1 MFRSTNELS
10 GYTILATD
18 GECGTVKDFLFDDE
32 LNIIRYLVVETGG
45 WLGGRQVLI
54 SPVAIAQPDLDTYQ
68 LPTVL
73 SKANIENSPAIETDC
88 PVSRQFETAL
98 ASYYNWPAYWGSTIS
113 SVLSRQTTMAAIA
126 TQVEEKDGDPH
137 LRSASEVTGYHIQC
151 MEGAVGHVEDLIVD
165 TESWSL
171 RYLIIDTSDWLPA
184 SKKVIVAF
192 DWLTH
197 FKWEDRKAYVDLTQ
211 EQVKDA
217 PSFDP
222 RLPVNRAYETQLY
235 DFYGRPAYW

>member
-10 GYTILATD
+10 GYKILATD

-45 WLGGRQVLI
+45 WLSGRQVLI
-54 SPVAIAQPDLDTYQ
+54 SPVAIAQPDLDTRQ

-73 SKANIENSPAIETDC
+73 SKANIENSPELKSDF
-88 PVSRQFETAL
+88 PVSRQYETAL
-98 ASYYNWPAYWGSTIS
+98 ASYYNWPAYWGSAVS
-113 SVLSRQTTMAAIA
+113 SVFGRQTTMDEVA
-126 TQVEEKDGDPH
+126 TQVKETDGDPH
-137 LRSASEVTGYHIQC
+137 LRSAREVTGYQIQC
-151 MEGAVGHVEDLIVD
+151 MEGALGHVEDLVVD

-197 FKWEDRKAYVDLTQ
+197 FKWENRKAYVDLTQ
-211 EQVKDA
+211 GQVRDA
-217 PSFDP
+217 PSFDS
-222 RLPVNRAYETQLY
+222 RLPVNRNYETQLY